1 MASAR
6 TSPVSKDERFM
17 EMLASH
23 RQLIIKVCYMYAN
36 ETATFDDLYQ
46 EVMINLWQGL
56 DKWRG
61 ECKMST
67 WIYRLAFNT
76 CVSYHRS
83 TRRHNGGLQ
92 LDAIPEIAAD
102 DSTRTADLKNMYRLI
117 SKLNPLDKAI
127 IMLWLYEKPYD
138 EIASIT
144 GLSKANIASRLYRIK
159 NHLIEMGNS

>member
-1 MASAR
+1 MR
-6 TSPVSKDERFM
+6 IVP
-17 EMLASH
+17 
-23 RQLIIKVCYMYAN
+23 
-36 ETATFDDLYQ
+36 
-46 EVMINLWQGL
+46 
-56 DKWRG
+56 
-61 ECKMST
+61 
-67 WIYRLAFNT
+67 
-76 CVSYHRS
+76 
-83 TRRHNGGLQ
+83 

-127 IMLWLYEKPYD
+127 IMLWLDEKPYD